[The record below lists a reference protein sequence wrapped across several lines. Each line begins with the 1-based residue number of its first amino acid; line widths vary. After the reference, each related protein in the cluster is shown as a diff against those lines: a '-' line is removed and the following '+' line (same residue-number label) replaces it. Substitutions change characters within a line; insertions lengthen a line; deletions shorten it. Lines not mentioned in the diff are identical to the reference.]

1 MGRFSLLEEKK
12 HLRNSKS
19 FAAISTLLQVGLICI
34 QRCGSDSI
42 LIVRLSYSPRLQ
54 DHDSLLTVVQQ
65 RHQIIRWLNTRA
77 RCLFSYIEEAL
88 EEDVWVCKHVEQWL
102 IKAIQQ
108 KTAAGCSEIYLTE
121 TVGLEGMIF
130 AHIPITVSEFDLC
143 NWPIPSPSL
152 FSAPGEYWSWGA
164 LLRATSVLGFEL
176 ATLWSQPHSYP
187 LSHELSWC
195 DAKP

>member
-1 MGRFSLLEEKK
+1 M
-12 HLRNSKS
+12 
-19 FAAISTLLQVGLICI
+19 GLICI
-34 QRCGSDSI
+34 QGSDSI

-54 DHDSLLTVVQQ
+54 DHDSILAVVQQ

-108 KTAAGCSEIYLTE
+108 KTVGFSEIYLTE
-121 TVGLEGMIF
+121 TVGLEGIIF

-143 NWPIPSPSL
+143 N
-152 FSAPGEYWSWGA
+152 
-164 LLRATSVLGFEL
+164 
-176 ATLWSQPHSYP
+176 
-187 LSHELSWC
+187 
-195 DAKP
+195 